1 MNFPYRVDMSNHCL
15 ICGTQLQYILPMAK
29 DGISEYWTI
38 IRAARYEH
46 DQEYHPL
53 YYAEQMGII

>member
-1 MNFPYRVDMSNHCL
+1 MSSSFCH
-15 ICGTQLQYILPMAK
+15 ICGKFVPCT
-29 DGISEYWTI
+29 ISWYNDEVGHNLLLK
-38 IRAARYEH
+38 AAQIEH